1 MEDLIKYINGNN
13 NKKKKKKKRKKK
25 KKIKVEEEKDNKIIE
40 KDIVFENFK
49 LNLINYTNNLRKV
62 KKVKPK
68 ISNDFLEKLK
78 NMI

>member
-1 MEDLIKYINGNN
+1 M
-13 NKKKKKKKRKKK
+13 
-25 KKIKVEEEKDNKIIE
+25 EEEIDNKIIE

-49 LNLINYTNNLRKV
+49 SNLINYTNNLRKV

-68 ISNDFLEKLK
+68 ISKDFLEKLK